1 MHARVTTLQ
10 LDPTRIDD
18 AVRQL
23 EQEDIPSWKEIDG
36 FKGFTLFA
44 DRQSGKVLGTSY
56 WDSEQA
62 MEASE
67 GAVRPSRERAAQA
80 GGASAPPA
88 VERYEVVVDTMA

>member
-10 LDPTRIDD
+10 MDPARIDD

-23 EQEDIPSWKEIDG
+23 EQEDIPRWKEIDG
-36 FKGFTLFA
+36 FKGFTLLA

-56 WDSEQA
+56 WESQQA

-67 GAVRPSRERAAQA
+67 DAVTPSRERAAQT
-80 GGASAPPA
+80 GGASRPPI
-88 VERYEVVVDTMA
+88 VERYEVAVDTMA